1 MAGLIYD
8 KSEVSRLQDLLNE
21 QEKQFSE
28 IDKGK
33 ELTNKSIL
41 RYTLIGAGSII
52 FLIAFKYLISKRK

>member
-33 ELTNKSIL
+33 ELTNKNIL
-41 RYTLIGAGSII
+41 RYTLIGAGSIV
-52 FLIAFKYLISKRK
+52 FLVVFKYLISKRK

>member
-8 KSEVSRLQDLLNE
+8 KSEVSRLQDLLGE

-28 IDKGK
+28 IDKQT